1 MTSTSSCVH
10 DGPEP
15 GICIDAELLAS
26 YIDERVTPA
35 ERADI
40 DAHLARCEDCQFVH
54 RETMQALEAT
64 QFEYRASRRGRTAE
78 RRRMMMGRRVAVVL
92 AAAAAVVVAVQ
103 VQRGEM
109 RQRERDRLLT
119 AALSQLD
126 ATAGAYRKYEPRL
139 SLASAY
145 RPLRPP
151 IRSGSTD
158 NSALALRSATVEM
171 LRASGEHPL
180 RSEERS
186 ALAAI
191 YLTLGQ
197 LERAADVVVPAA
209 ASTSDPALLNDAAAT
224 LLVRNGE
231 GDAKRAME
239 LLEQALTRHSDNP
252 EALFNVALAAEST
265 GDVARAQ
272 AAWERYLARDRSSE
286 WAVEAREHLD
296 RLRSIVS
303 AAPPPPVNP
312 PVKNP
317 R

>member
-1 MTSTSSCVH
+1 MTSTSSSVP
-10 DGPEP
+10 DGPES

-26 YIDERVTPA
+26 CIDGRATPA
-35 ERADI
+35 ERAEI

-64 QFEYRASRRGRTAE
+64 EFEYRASRRGRTA
-78 RRRMMMGRRVAVVL
+78 GRRGMMIVRRAAVGF

-103 VQRGEM
+103 VQRADM

-119 AALSQLD
+119 TALSQLD
-126 ATAGAYRKYEPRL
+126 AAAGAYRKYEPRL
-139 SLASAY
+139 SVPSAY

-151 IRSGSTD
+151 VRSGSSG
-158 NSALALRSATVEM
+158 NPALALRGATADL
-171 LRASGEHPL
+171 LRASGEHAL
-180 RSEERS
+180 RSEERR
-186 ALAAI
+186 ALAAM

-197 LERAADVVVPAA
+197 LERATDVVVPAA
-209 ASTSDPALLNDAAAT
+209 DSTSDPALLNDAAAT

-231 GDAKRAME
+231 GDAARAMA
-239 LLEQALTRHSDNP
+239 LLEQALARQPDTP

-265 GDVARAQ
+265 GDLTRAQ
-272 AAWERYLARDRSSE
+272 AAWERYLARDRTSE

-296 RLRSIVS
+296 RLNAIGP
-303 AAPPPPVNP
+303 AAPSPAVNP
-312 PVKNP
+312 PGKDP